1 MYSLVLDL
9 NIVSSL
15 PERVLSIYKQ
25 WKEVQAA
32 KSLLEIPFTTVFEY
46 MVLFRHV
53 CLACSCLGSQLM
65 VYSAAAVS
73 DFYVP
78 LRDMNTHKI
87 QSSDGKPYLAL
98 TNTPKMLY
106 MVSNIWAP
114 EAYLVSF
121 KLETDTTILLDK
133 ATSAIT
139 RWGYQKTIMNRYNV
153 DCVVA
158 NILMTRYNEV
168 RLVFNGASYKN
179 RHLSFDRS
187 SPISV
192 EVVIKNSEEPL
203 EAIFVPRLVQA
214 HLHCCVCSF
223 KITDE

>member
-1 MYSLVLDL
+1 
-9 NIVSSL
+9 
-15 PERVLSIYKQ
+15 
-25 WKEVQAA
+25 
-32 KSLLEIPFTTVFEY
+32 
-46 MVLFRHV
+46 
-53 CLACSCLGSQLM
+53 M